1 MKHIYVRVMVK
12 KLSATCPICKEK
24 FVLSIDEAIIES
36 SSRFPVVFSTQHCG
50 RALIC
55 YIDANFAIR
64 MIEIGHLA
72 QQPNTTTGPTETS
85 SESET
90 EIMNIDNLSSEQRTI
105 LECTVSKE
113 QFGVMKFPNL
123 IEKQIFFQ
131 ILKHGNLTME
141 KLIEVLK
148 VIQNALNMEI
158 SHQTL
163 SPIIEKYIKAGSLKR
178 SVI

>member
-1 MKHIYVRVMVK
+1 MVERVLTGK
-12 KLSATCPICKEK
+12 CPICNENFGLK
-24 FVLSIDEAIIES
+24 IDSAIIETA
-36 SSRFPVVFSTQHCG
+36 SRFPVVFSTQHCS

-55 YIDANFAIR
+55 YIDANFVIR

-72 QQPNTTTGPTETS
+72 QQNPSKAQPEPS
-85 SESET
+85 SNGSET
-90 EIMNIDNLSSEQRTI
+90 EIVNVNNLTAEQRTI
-105 LECTVSKE
+105 LECTISKS
-113 QFGVMKFPNL
+113 QFADMKFPNL

-148 VIQNALNMEI
+148 VIENALNMEI

-163 SPIIEKYIKAGSLKR
+163 TPIIEKYIKVGSLKR
-178 SVI
+178 SMI

>member
-1 MKHIYVRVMVK
+1 MVK
-12 KLSATCPICKEK
+12 TLTGKCPLCNENFDLKIDESVIESAT
-24 FVLSIDEAIIES
+24 
-36 SSRFPVVFSTQHCG
+36 RFPVVFSTSHCS

-72 QQPNTTTGPTETS
+72 QPNPSTAPTETS

-90 EIMNIDNLSSEQRTI
+90 EIMNVDNLSSEQRTI
-105 LECTVSKE
+105 LECTVSKK
-113 QFGVMKFPNL
+113 QFSEMKFPNL
-123 IEKQIFFQ
+123 VEKQIFFQ

>member
-1 MKHIYVRVMVK
+1 MVK
-12 KLSATCPICKEK
+12 NLEARCPICKNN
-24 FVLSIDEAIIES
+24 FVLNIDESIIENA
-36 SSRFPVVFSTQHCG
+36 SRFPVVFSTSHCSK
-50 RALIC
+50 ALIC
-55 YIDANFAIR
+55 YIDANYAIR

-72 QQPNTTTGPTETS
+72 QPDPSTAPTDTS

-90 EIMNIDNLSSEQRTI
+90 EIMNVDNLSSEHRTI
-105 LECTVSKE
+105 LQCTINKS
-113 QFGVMKFPNL
+113 QFAEMKFPNL
-123 IEKQIFFQ
+123 VEKQIFFQ